1 MSKIVVG
8 VDGSAGSRAALRWA
22 YREAQLRGTT
32 LEAVTVWQFPVMTS
46 LPAFGAMPPPED
58 LSGEAEASL
67 LQVLQE
73 EGVESTA
80 QVPVTTVVAEGAAA
94 AALLEAADG
103 AELLVV
109 GSRGHGGFTGLLLGS
124 VSQQCA
130 THGRCPVVVVH
141 PTDQA

>member
-22 YREAQLRGTT
+22 HEEARLRGAS
-32 LEAVTVWQFPVMTS
+32 LEVVTVWQFPVMTS

-58 LSGEAEASL
+58 MSGEAEANLLRSL
-67 LQVLQE
+67 AA
-73 EGVESTA
+73 EGIASGDDVA
-80 QVPVTTVVAEGAAA
+80 VTTVVAEGAAA
-94 AALLEAADG
+94 PALLDAATD

-124 VSQQCA
+124 VSQQCVS
-130 THGRCPVVVVH
+130 HGPCPVVVVRA
-141 PTDQA
+141 D